1 MTLRRSASFFF
12 IARALHVGRIRFRTS
27 DYTTAQISNMASYVM
42 RRYAGLDASGEM
54 VVWRAILRCGD
65 GQFG

>member
-1 MTLRRSASFFF
+1 ME
-12 IARALHVGRIRFRTS
+12 RIRFRTS

-54 VVWRAILRCGD
+54 VVWRAMLRCGD